1 MVAGSV
7 GMVTGVSAVACPQLI
22 SGDLKVA
29 DIAEFGFSRGT
40 EFFAG
45 GINNSVTTTD
55 ENVNEDF
62 SQKGIE
68 EIVKGLALNP
78 GDLKKLVQP

>member
-1 MVAGSV
+1 MGW
-7 GMVTGVSAVACPQLI
+7 GTGVSVVAIPGLI
-22 SGDLKVA
+22 SGDSKVA

-68 EIVKGLALNP
+68 EIVKGLASNP